1 MPKLTKREIDA
12 IETPA
17 KDFILWDGDLPGFG
31 LRVKPS
37 GVKSFVVQYRNKGG
51 EDRRLTIGRYGVLTP
66 EEARKAAREAL
77 ASVLVDG
84 KDPARQR
91 KEDRTAWKVKDLCD
105 DYLREAE
112 AGNILGKKGNRKRL
126 STLAIDKG
134 RISRHI
140 LPRLGKR
147 VVRELKASDIR
158 QFFLDVKAG
167 KTAADIKTGKRGR
180 AIVKG
185 GEFAAK
191 RCVGLLQ
198 GILRHAVDMGLIET
212 NPAHGIRLPKD
223 KERKVTDLAEKLA
236 ALGRALELARS
247 QEHPWQVTDAV
258 ELVALTGMRRSEVI
272 GLRWSAVDLNN
283 RVLHLSDS
291 KTGESI
297 RPLGH
302 AAADLLRKIKARQLN
317 GAFVFPAERKASGPF
332 GGTPKAFKRV
342 IASPKLA
349 EVDRSTLA
357 GFTLHGLRHSFATT
371 ADTLGLTI
379 PTVAA
384 LLGHAAGGV
393 TAGYISRVDAV
404 LISAADKVSA
414 EVSRM
419 MGNSKSAVVVEHPA
433 MRSNA

>member
-12 IETPA
+12 IQPKEG
-17 KDFILWDGDLPGFG
+17 DFIVWDEDIPGFG
-31 LRVKPS
+31 LRVKPT
-37 GVKSFVVQYRNKGG
+37 GVRSFVIQYRNKGG
-51 EDRRLTIGRYGVLTP
+51 ESRRLTIGRYGVLTP
-66 EEARKAAREAL
+66 EEARKKAREAL

-84 KDPARQR
+84 KDPAKQG
-91 KEDRTAWKVKDLCD
+91 KEDRSAWKIKDLCD
-105 DYLREAE
+105 DYMAEAK
-112 AGNILGKKGNRKRL
+112 AGNILGKNGNPKRP
-126 STLAIDKG
+126 STLTIDKG

-140 LPRLGKR
+140 LPRLGKK
-147 VVRELKASDIR
+147 VVKELKASDVR

-167 KTAADIKTGKRGR
+167 KTAADVKTGKRGR

-198 GILRHAVDMGLIET
+198 GILRHAVDMGLVET
-212 NPAHGIRLPKD
+212 NPAHGVRLPKD
-223 KERKVTDLAEKLA
+223 RKRKVTDLTEKLA
-236 ALGRALELARS
+236 ALGRALVLARS
-247 QEHPWQVTDAV
+247 TGQPWQVTDAV

-283 RVLHLSDS
+283 RVIHLSDS

-302 AAADLLRKIKARQLN
+302 AAADLLRRIKARQLD
-317 GAFVFPAERKASGPF
+317 GAFVFPAGRKSNGSF
-332 GGTPKAFKRV
+332 GGTPKAFKRI
-342 IASPKLA
+342 IANPELSEA
-349 EVDRSTLA
+349 DRATLA
-357 GFTLHGLRHSFATT
+357 SFTLHGLRHGFATT
-371 ADTLGLTI
+371 ADTLGLTL
-379 PTVAA
+379 PTVSA

-393 TAGYISRVDAV
+393 TAKYIARVDAV
-404 LISAADKVSA
+404 LIAAADKVSG

-433 MRSNA
+433 MMANA